1 MNMSGQWELTER
13 ALAAGKA
20 SSAGSVRPPTTDAK
34 PSEEEKTEAT
44 HSDWRARQAI
54 VRTCGICGESIEG
67 TVEATAEWFAD
78 HRRTAHPELP
88 DLLPTARR
96 KHGFGLVP

>member
-13 ALAAGKA
+13 ALAAGEA
-20 SSAGSVRPPTTDAK
+20 SSADSVRPPTADAK
-34 PSEEEKTEAT
+34 PSQSENAEAT
-44 HSDWRARQAI
+44 HWSVRQPI
-54 VRTCGICGESIEG
+54 VRTCGICGESTEG

-88 DLLPTARR
+88 DLVPTARR
-96 KHGFGLVP
+96 KRGFSFLG